1 MPWIG
6 YDDDHNYML
15 GEGWLLSRLVGAG
28 PAVRVNNWLVL
39 HEAARVGAG
48 LAVLPCYLGDGDPM
62 LRRLGPILD
71 EVACD
76 QWLLVHRDLRA
87 LPRVRA
93 VIDAL
98 VGLFQEERAALEGH
112 PPEADPSA
120 GREGEIGRAHV

>member
-1 MPWIG
+1 
-6 YDDDHNYML
+6 ML
-15 GEGWLLSRLVGAG
+15 GQSWVLSLLDGAR

-87 LPRVRA
+87 LPRS
-93 VIDAL
+93 
-98 VGLFQEERAALEGH
+98 EERRVGKECVSTVRSRWSPLH
-112 PPEADPSA
+112 SKKKKTK
-120 GREGEIGRAHV
+120 I